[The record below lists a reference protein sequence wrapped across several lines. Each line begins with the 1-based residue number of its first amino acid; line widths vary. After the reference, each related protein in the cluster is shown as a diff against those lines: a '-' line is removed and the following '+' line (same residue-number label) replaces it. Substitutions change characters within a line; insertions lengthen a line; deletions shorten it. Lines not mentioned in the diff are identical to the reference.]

1 MSPADAR
8 TEHGREVQDAVTDV
22 IRDRE
27 KTEKQKETT

>member
-8 TEHGREVQDAVTDV
+8 TEHGREVQDAVTDL

-27 KTEKQKETT
+27 RQQKETTR